1 MPADEA
7 AVVLDALKVEAQ
19 DPDQLR
25 RRVGPQGRFFRGIS
39 SKA

>member
-19 DPDQLR
+19 DQLR